1 MFLEQLSRKEIHCR
15 LPAGQTEIRLT
26 RYGPADTDWAVLVLP
41 GGGYGLTAADRE
53 GYPVAKAFVQ
63 EGYAAAVLEYS
74 VAPDRWPL
82 QMLEAAA
89 AIALLRRRGAKR
101 VAVCGFSAGG
111 HLAACASNLWNSADV
126 SEVLKLAPEEVRPD
140 ASILCYPVITA
151 KPPLASKTSFCHL
164 IGEGKAIPPEL
175 SLEDVVSNRTPPAFL
190 WATVADG
197 SVPVENTMLY
207 ASALRGA
214 GVPFELHLYPRG
226 PHAMAL
232 ADGRTAGRPEQQDP
246 HVASWFPL
254 CVEWLREV

>member
-1 MFLEQLSRKEIHCR
+1 M
-15 LPAGQTEIRLT
+15 
-26 RYGPADTDWAVLVLP
+26 
-41 GGGYGLTAADRE
+41 
-53 GYPVAKAFVQ
+53 
-63 EGYAAAVLEYS
+63 
-74 VAPDRWPL
+74 
-82 QMLEAAA
+82 
-89 AIALLRRRGAKR
+89 
-101 VAVCGFSAGG
+101 AVCGFSAGG